1 VAVKIRLSRM
11 GRKKRPFYRIVAI
24 DSRKRRDGEYI
35 EKLGH
40 YDPITRP
47 ATLVV
52 DHDKAVK
59 WLKEGAIVSDT
70 VRSLF
75 KRDGVMLRWDMTKRE
90 YEQVK
95 IEEAVKAHRDHRLAK
110 LEAKDKPAE
119 KPAPKAEAKPE
130 PKEEKPAAKAEKKAE
145 PKEEVKVEAK
155 EEPKAEVKKE
165 AKEEPKAEPKAE
177 AKDEAKPAKEE
188 AAAAEAP
195 EADK

>member
-1 VAVKIRLSRM
+1 M

-35 EKLGH
+35 EKIGH

-59 WLKEGAIVSDT
+59 WLKEGAVVSDT

-130 PKEEKPAAKAEKKAE
+130 PKA
-145 PKEEVKVEAK
+145 EAK
-155 EEPKAEVKKE
+155 EEPK
-165 AKEEPKAEPKAE
+165 EEPKVEAE
-177 AKDEAKPAKEE
+177 EAKPAEE
-188 AAAAEAP
+188 AEAAEAP